1 MSEIDYEYECMRAE
15 LLGLPKPDKEE
26 FATKRNDVEIE
37 EGTSRPTGVESNPE
51 EELGVQDEHI
61 KNVAGGLN
69 EISSILQ
76 TTQKK
81 INRFKTVFGSVTS
94 LLKTRVSAG
103 ESSSETSSVAGND
116 DKQDGGLQVM
126 EGQPTSSGDA
136 SSVQASENTP
146 QLPIKSPKSIDVA
159 EMVGSH
165 ISTLDSMI
173 YKADEI
179 NASMSHQN
187 KQMRIFINK

>member
-26 FATKRNDVEIE
+26 FATRSNEVEIE
-37 EGTSRPTGVESNPE
+37 DGTGVGGVPE
-51 EELGVQDEHI
+51 EELSVQDEQM

-69 EISSILQ
+69 EINSILQ

-81 INRFKTVFGSVTS
+81 INKFKTVFGSVTS

-103 ESSSETSSVAGND
+103 ESSSETSSIAGAD
-116 DKQDGGLQVM
+116 DKPDAGLQVM
-126 EGQPTSSGDA
+126 DDQLASTGEA
-136 SSVQASENTP
+136 SSAQTDANVQ
-146 QLPIKSPKSIDVA
+146 QLPIKDPRSMDISQ
-159 EMVGSH
+159 MVGSH

-173 YKADEI
+173 YKAEEV
-179 NASMSHQN
+179 NAKMSHQN